1 MAARAQARVHVHGSV
16 VSIVVLGI
24 DGAGVS
30 SGPGGEVQAAI
41 QLVYRSGAAGG
52 QSAMWN
58 HYVFWRIVD
67 PLLLWQTRWRR
78 GSQGAVA
85 VYAAV

>member
-1 MAARAQARVHVHGSV
+1 MHGGV

-24 DGAGVS
+24 EGAGVS

-52 QSAMWN
+52 QSAVWN
-58 HYVFWRIVD
+58 HHVFWRVVD
-67 PLLLWQTRWRR
+67 PLLLWQTGWRR
-78 GSQGAVA
+78 WGQGAVA
-85 VYAAV
+85 VYAAVRLP

>member
-1 MAARAQARVHVHGSV
+1 MHGGV

-24 DGAGVS
+24 EGAGVS

-52 QSAMWN
+52 QSAVWN
-58 HYVFWRIVD
+58 HHIFWRVVD
-67 PLLLWQTRWRR
+67 PLLLWQTGWRR
-78 GSQGAVA
+78 WGQGAVA
-85 VYAAV
+85 VYTAVRLP